1 MTVVPLDELLR
12 FIAEDAP
19 AGDITSEALVR
30 GRPIQA
36 AILARQKGI
45 VAGTEESAA
54 LFSHFGVEVQRTCLD
69 GNEVSADQALLEL
82 KGDAAAIFLVERTAL
97 NLIGRMSGIA
107 TETHRF
113 VERARAINP
122 RVRVAA
128 TRKTCPGLRVLDKKA
143 VVLGGGEPHRLSL
156 SDAILIKDTHLALLP
171 LDEAMRRAKQ
181 VSLYKKVEVEVSQSE
196 EAVSAA
202 LAGADIVMLDN
213 MPPEGVERTIAD
225 LARLDL
231 RKRIVLEVS
240 GGIDASNFDR
250 FACLDV
256 DVISMGAL
264 THSVNNFDVCLE
276 VLRGARSFK
285 L

>member
-1 MTVVPLDELLR
+1 MIPIDDLLR

-19 AGDITSEALVR
+19 AGDVTSEVLVR
-30 GRPIQA
+30 GRPIRA

-54 LFSHFGVEVQRTCLD
+54 LFSHFGVEVQRTCPD
-69 GNEVSADQALLEL
+69 GSEVSADQPLLEL
-82 KGDAAAIFLVERTAL
+82 SGDAAAIFLVERTAL

-113 VERARAINP
+113 VERARALNP

-128 TRKTCPGLRVLDKKA
+128 TRKTCPGLRILDKKA
-143 VVLGGGEPHRLSL
+143 VVLGGGEPHRISL
-156 SDAILIKDTHLALLP
+156 SDAILIKDTHLAILP
-171 LDEAMRRAKQ
+171 LEEAVRRAKRA
-181 VSLYKKVEVEVSQSE
+181 SLYRKVEVEVNQPE

-213 MPPEGVERTIAD
+213 MPPEAVERTIAD
-225 LARLDL
+225 LGQRDL
-231 RKRIVLEVS
+231 RRRIVLEVS

-250 FACLDV
+250 FARLDV

-264 THSVNNFDVCLE
+264 THSVRNFDVCLE
-276 VLRGARSFK
+276 VLKGAKSFR